1 MELLLVLFVLF
12 MLFIVLPAI
21 VIVGGFIV
29 LHKPTR
35 EKVRAKFGQGVT
47 EQKAEQTIS
56 RQVVDTD
63 KDDITQDYV
72 DFMNQSVLHVS
83 DYAFVKIEKVRKDAV
98 RAEVK
103 MIPLMNYD
111 EPYELTPEE
120 KNELNEQYGQ
130 FIIDHGYVE
139 KIAETDE
146 NNIFAVNELI
156 NDMNDDVYKTFGR
169 SVWDRSSVALQDV
182 FQSFK
187 ADYQGEHSV
196 SGIAAMVQ
204 VNKSEVFK
212 TEDFADLKKIVEY
225 GLSNEE

>member
-1 MELLLVLFVLF
+1 
-12 MLFIVLPAI
+12 
-21 VIVGGFIV
+21 
-29 LHKPTR
+29 
-35 EKVRAKFGQGVT
+35 
-47 EQKAEQTIS
+47 
-56 RQVVDTD
+56 
-63 KDDITQDYV
+63 
-72 DFMNQSVLHVS
+72 MNQSVLHVS

-187 ADYQGEHSV
+187 ADYQGDNSV